1 MRIRR
6 LKNTDQ
12 IMQESAY
19 IVKDPEN
26 RKGQWRQH
34 FIPAASFASGRRL
47 EIEIGCGRGRF
58 ICDMA
63 RLHPLTDFIGIEYV
77 STVLA
82 RTAKLL
88 DLSEKSP
95 IRNLELLYYDA
106 QELEKVFKEG
116 EVDRIYLNFS
126 DPWPKKKHTKRR
138 LTSERFLPVYERI
151 LSKAGDLV
159 MKTDNDDLFAFTLE
173 TLGQR
178 KWTVLEKT
186 DDLHKSAF
194 NAANVMTE
202 YEKNFTEKGKN
213 IHYLHAIPPLVRG
226 KVTDQPPKPEF
237 TDQPPKPEFI
247 I

>member
-12 IMQESAY
+12 IMQESSY
-19 IVKDPEN
+19 TVKDPEN
-26 RKGQWRQH
+26 RKGQWRQG
-34 FIPAASFASGRRL
+34 FGQAGAFASGRRL

-95 IRNLELLYYDA
+95 ISNLALLFYDA
-106 QELEKVFKEG
+106 LDLEKVFEAGEG
-116 EVDRIYLNFS
+116 DRIYLNFS
-126 DPWPKKKHTKRR
+126 DPWPKKKHAKRR

-151 LSKAGDLV
+151 LSKDGDLV

-173 TLGQR
+173 TLALRG
-178 KWTVLEKT
+178 WTIREKT
-186 DDLHKSAF
+186 DDLHRSPY

-213 IHYLHAIPPLVRG
+213 IHYLHAVPPVLR
-226 KVTDQPPKPEF
+226 VTFASQPPKPELVS
-237 TDQPPKPEFI
+237 
-247 I
+247 